1 MKCCSIICCVLY
13 VLALVSFRAEDFIFN
28 IVILYTQKTTAKGE
42 TIGRGEEKNERNTEE
57 NIKRNTANAFI
68 IDQTGSISCMSSICD
83 ISRAGQAVMDTT
95 I

>member
-1 MKCCSIICCVLY
+1 MLFNNLLC

-28 IVILYTQKTTAKGE
+28 IVILYTQKTTAKGGVVE
-42 TIGRGEEKNERNTEE
+42 EVQKEEEKNERNSEE